1 MDVQFRLSA
10 DHTVRVTAETVD
22 GSVTIRSYE
31 GVDFEKP
38 IHERQAL
45 TVCRVPKAQARAIA
59 SAIMGCAAE
68 V

>member
-10 DHTVRVTAETVD
+10 DHTVRVTAENID
-22 GSVTIRSYE
+22 NSVTVRSYE

-38 IHERQAL
+38 IHEREAK
-45 TVCRVPKAQARAIA
+45 TIFRVSKGQARAIA